1 VMHDKS
7 ERNFWRQKERKTV
20 GRVVVV
26 WEGRRNSSGLAHGA
40 RCDLQRRR
48 KGMQRNGRASR
59 RSETPA
65 RAWNAPG

>member
-1 VMHDKS
+1 MV
-7 ERNFWRQKERKTV
+7 ERAKDRRP
-20 GRVVVV
+20 G
-26 WEGRRNSSGLAHGA
+26 GRRVGGTTKLIRPRA
-40 RCDLQRRR
+40 RGSLRPARRR